1 MTEKRGQKTERYAKP
16 CHWGVTSKSSMP
28 ISGIILLRFKLPLG
42 SFAAPLRSLNFVTF
56 CPSDM
61 YFLLYSTLKSVFVD
75 KFGYP
80 CTIDVIFDL
89 EKKN

>member
-1 MTEKRGQKTERYAKP
+1 MKIAI
-16 CHWGVTSKSSMP
+16 SMP
-28 ISGIILLRFKLPLG
+28 RQNYIIS
-42 SFAAPLRSLNFVTF
+42 APLRSLNFVTL

-75 KFGYP
+75 KFGYL

-89 EKKN
+89 EKKNRSPYHIRRVSS